1 MAKSLLAV
9 KVKKRKTILPRG
21 ADAKHL
27 GEEPTWEDLGFL
39 NESEL
44 RAKEMSAFNWY
55 NYFYDPKDGRKFI
68 LEFMETVNMPKVAIK
83 VFGRLPDSQIS
94 STTAAMARMYVMGWE
109 DSEKRKKIESRIME
123 LCRKGANLIEEDQKQ
138 ATAKANVPQK
148 INTNELITDIE
159 QMIDEEAESLTGF
172 YEWLKIRS
180 AKPNDVR
187 GVIEYYT
194 GWFAE
199 LAEASERNADPQLKE
214 AYAYLTK
221 KQLKERVDLFSGIIA
236 DCESYLSNSRK
247 SVVRKPRKTKPKTAD
262 KVVSK
267 LKFQKEHTELKIVSI
282 DPTKI
287 IGARELWVFNTK
299 YNVLSHYVSEQGL
312 SVKGTTLQGFNE
324 EGSQQKKLRKPA
336 DTLPL
341 ITGSTAKAAERAF
354 ENLKTK
360 EASTNGRINEFT
372 VILRAIK

>member
-1 MAKSLLAV
+1 MAKSLLSV

-27 GEEPTWEDLGFL
+27 GGEPTWEDLQFL

-44 RAKEMSAFNWY
+44 LVREMAALNWY
-55 NYFYDPKDGRKFI
+55 NYFFDAKDARKFI
-68 LEFMETVNMPKVAIK
+68 LEFMETVNMPKAAMTM
-83 VFGRLPDSQIS
+83 FNRLPDSQIN
-94 STTAAMARMYVMGWE
+94 STTAALARMYVMGWE
-109 DSEKRKKIESRIME
+109 DSERRKKVESRIME
-123 LCRKGANLIEEDQKQ
+123 LCRKGADLVAEDKKQ
-138 ATAKANVPQK
+138 AAVKAVVPQK
-148 INTNELITDIE
+148 LPVNELINDIE
-159 QMIDEEAESLTGF
+159 QMIDEESESLSGF
-172 YEWLKIRS
+172 YEWLKNKS
-180 AKPNDVR
+180 AKPTDVR
-187 GVIEYYT
+187 GVMEYYAD
-194 GWFAE
+194 WFAE

-262 KVVSK
+262 KLVGK
-267 LKFQKEHTELKIVSI
+267 LKFQKEHTELKIVSV

-299 YNVLSHYVSEQGL
+299 YNVLAHYVSDQGL

-324 EGSQQKKLRKPA
+324 ESSQQKKLRKPA